1 MGQGYTKWSE
11 NLPQNQG
18 KRKDEAFCKLTVLC
32 EDRYSFG
39 EDVEL
44 EKKKMNRCQIMK
56 GLVQPGENLRFCLDK
71 SKQLSNDLK

>member
-44 EKKKMNRCQIMK
+44 EKKKMNRC
-56 GLVQPGENLRFCLDK
+56 
-71 SKQLSNDLK
+71 